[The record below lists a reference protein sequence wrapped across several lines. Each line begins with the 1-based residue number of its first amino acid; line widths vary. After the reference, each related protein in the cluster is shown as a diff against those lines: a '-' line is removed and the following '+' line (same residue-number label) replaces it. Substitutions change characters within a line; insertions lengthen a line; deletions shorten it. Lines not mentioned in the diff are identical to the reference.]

1 MAEKRTLA
9 RPYAKAVFELA
20 RDQRAFD
27 RWSKVLA
34 TLSALSADAAVKAM
48 LASPKAAPAVRAE
61 VLAELAG
68 KAGEKLDQ
76 QGRNFIGLL
85 AENRRLGLLPEI
97 AADYERLRAEA
108 ENTLEV
114 ELVAAMPVPAEEQK
128 RIGDALHQK
137 LGRKITLKY
146 VEDKTLIGG
155 AVLRAGDL
163 VIDGSVREKLGRL
176 TAALI
181 H

>member
-1 MAEKRTLA
+1 MAESRTLA
-9 RPYAKAVFELA
+9 RPYAKAVFEIAKEKGML
-20 RDQRAFD
+20 D
-27 RWSKVLA
+27 RWSKTLSV
-34 TLSALSADAAVKAM
+34 LSALSADASVQAM
-48 LASPKAAPAVRAE
+48 LSSPKAAPVVRAE
-61 VLAELAG
+61 VFAELAA

-76 QGRNFIGLL
+76 QGRNFVGLL
-85 AENRRLGLLPEI
+85 AEYRRLVLLPEI

-114 ELVAAMPVPAEEQK
+114 ELRAALPVAAEEQK
-128 RIGDALHQK
+128 RIGEALHKK

-163 VIDGSVREKLGRL
+163 VIDGSVHEKLSRL
-176 TAALI
+176 AAALT

>member
-1 MAEKRTLA
+1 MAENLTLA
-9 RPYAKAVFELA
+9 RPYARAVFELA
-20 RDQRAFD
+20 SEKRAFD
-27 RWSKVLA
+27 RWSKTLSV
-34 TLSALSADAAVKAM
+34 LSALSADTGVQAM
-48 LASPKAAPAVRAE
+48 FTSPKAAPAVRAE
-61 VLAELAG
+61 VLAELAA
-68 KAGEKLDQ
+68 KAGEKLEQD
-76 QGRNFIGLL
+76 GRNFVQLL
-85 AENRRLGLLPEI
+85 AENRRLNLLRDI
-97 AADYERLRAEA
+97 AAEYERLRAEA

-114 ELVAAMPVPAEEQK
+114 ELVAAMPVADAEK
-128 RIGDALHQK
+128 KLISDALHKK

-176 TAALI
+176 AAELT

>member
-1 MAEKRTLA
+1 MAEKSTLA
-9 RPYAKAVFELA
+9 RPYARAVFELA
-20 RDQRAFD
+20 NEKRAFD
-27 RWSKVLA
+27 GWSKSLDLLA
-34 TLSALSADAAVKAM
+34 SLSADASVQAM
-48 LASPKAAPAVRAE
+48 FASPKAAPAVRAE
-61 VLAELAG
+61 VLSELAG
-68 KAGEKLDQ
+68 KAGQKLDQ
-76 QGRNFIGLL
+76 QARNFVGLL

-97 AADYERLRAEA
+97 AAEFERLRAEA

-128 RIGDALHQK
+128 RLADALHQK

-155 AVLRAGDL
+155 AVIRAGDL

-176 TAALI
+176 TASLI
-181 H
+181 N

>member
-1 MAEKRTLA
+1 MAENSTLA

-20 RDQRAFD
+20 KGQAAYD
-27 RWSKVLA
+27 RWSRLLA
-34 TLSALSADAAVKAM
+34 TLSALSADAGVQA
-48 LASPKAAPAVRAE
+48 LLNSPRALPAQRAE
-61 VLAELAG
+61 VLAELAA
-68 KAGEKLDQ
+68 KSGEKLDQ
-76 QGRNFIGLL
+76 QARNFVSLL
-85 AENRRLGLLPEI
+85 ADNRRLGLLPEI

-114 ELVAAMPVPAEEQK
+114 ELAAAMPVPAEEQK
-128 RIGDALHQK
+128 RISEALQKK

-155 AVLRAGDL
+155 AVVRAGDL

-176 TAALI
+176 AAALT

>member
-1 MAEKRTLA
+1 MAEKSTLA

-20 RDQRAFD
+20 RDQRVFD

-34 TLSALSADAAVKAM
+34 TLSALSADVGVQAM
-48 LASPKAAPAVRAE
+48 LASPKAAPSVRAE

-76 QGRNFIGLL
+76 QGRNFVGLL

-97 AADYERLRAEA
+97 ASDFERLRAEA

-128 RIGDALHQK
+128 RIADALHKK